1 MKRKFI
7 SAMLFGALLIAPATT
22 FVGCADYDDDIE
34 NLQDQITNNATTLD
48 QLTKEKIQNVET
60 EIESLKAANKQ
71 LQEAL
76 DKAKSEGTDADAATL
91 AAAQK
96 LVEDAQAQ
104 LQAALDAVNGDIT
117 GINGKITDING
128 QIIDLDAKY
137 TTANGQII
145 DLNGKI
151 SDLDARLL
159 AQDGRL
165 KSVESLLAADGKLT
179 LAINDAQALAE
190 KAYNL
195 AEQTAATAE
204 ANKQAIKDAAD
215 NLKSIKESLE
225 GQINTLSDK
234 VNDLSKKL
242 ADQNAD
248 ITAQINSLKSQLKDA
263 QDGISAN
270 GDKINE
276 NKQKIDGIVNQL
288 LELEGKIAANK
299 LAVETLESNFL
310 TKVNELVAGPNGLK
324 TSIDGLKNA
333 NETVNQRLEAI
344 DGRLDGVDGRLD
356 GIDELIQSLAK
367 SSDVTSSIDQ
377 LRQEIEAKIGKL
389 NEEGKKESV
398 ATLIAG
404 INSSITSIQGDI
416 TRIDGEITR
425 IDGLIDVLFTDLSNL
440 VTSLEIQDNTFD
452 AVWGKVTAANVGNF
466 AKDDTKRLVCF
477 PEASNRKATRA
488 FDEYTVEDVSG
499 DMYLT
504 INPTDIDFDNLKV
517 DLRNSLDEKSTA
529 YTLTRAEVAEGH
541 LITRA
546 TKAQNGLYHFRYKCS
561 NTKPSAEPQ
570 VSNVA
575 YAATVTFPWTKKGE
589 KKPSERSVYS
599 KYDITFRPTRATAV
613 ASDGFGIG
621 FDSEVNTFNQT
632 SVVNQ
637 PSWNSI
643 ETKGVVRPV
652 ANKENPD
659 AAFLVKLLLNTDH
672 KVYAKYIKCTNALN
686 SNGGYDANAVAD
698 INKQSSA
705 FDKVIY
711 ATDKATDKDDPDFKS
726 LTIDVNKY
734 NGYTVSF
741 DYYIWNYDG
750 SVLKRTYTLNFT
762 KPLIAD
768 DNAHAEVT
776 PEAKTEQTAFAD
788 DFANTLC
795 MDAKRSI
802 WTGKATKF
810 NVLPISGEDAGSV
823 KSVTLTSA
831 DKQTNYVSC
840 NYNNGTKVALN
851 HQNEIKNLKFAYDPT
866 TIDLNK
872 TYKFKVV
879 FYDANDNEVNTVN
892 VSYTMK
898 TPTKWKEK
906 IVRGTNLFNNNV
918 AIFWAMSELDSN
930 GNIVAAY
937 GDFSSII
944 ANVNMNF
951 NNEGSKILFKNTDV
965 YSQQNNNLTYQ
976 PTSGLTSYDKFV
988 VPFAAVD
995 NNHIYNISAG
1005 VEYFGCRNLW
1015 QAVGGDGDFAVK
1027 FASRVLNAK
1036 GFNASATIAY
1046 GASTNINNAS
1056 INAYDPSKGF
1066 SNGQGTKM
1074 NFLGSSSIDAQI
1086 KDVKVKF
1093 MNEGDKPLFSKA
1105 YLADAAGN
1113 MVEDMLTNTVTTP
1126 NNAAKADHIVLETK
1140 DKASVQLGHT
1150 TVTLQLFVTDVFG
1163 HCSEKNQYNI
1173 TIKIDPNLIPSHIKH
1188 RR

>member
-7 SAMLFGALLIAPATT
+7 SAMLFGALLVAPATT

-34 NLQDQITNNATTLD
+34 NLQGQITNNATTLD
-48 QLTKEKIQNVET
+48 QLTKEKIKNVET

-76 DKAKSEGTDADAATL
+76 DKAKSEGSDADAATL

-117 GINGKITDING
+117 GI
-128 QIIDLDAKY
+128 
-137 TTANGQII
+137 
-145 DLNGKI
+145 NGKI

-248 ITAQINSLKSQLKDA
+248 ITAQINSLKSQLNDA
-263 QDGISAN
+263 NEGISAN
-270 GDKINE
+270 GDKIKA
-276 NKQKIDGIVNQL
+276 NKQKIDEIVGQLTELQNQ
-288 LELEGKIAANK
+288 INANK
-299 LAVETLESNFL
+299 SKVETLESNYL
-310 TKVNELVAGPNGLK
+310 SKVNELVAGQNGLK
-324 TSIDGLKNA
+324 TSIEGLKSA
-333 NETVNQRLEAI
+333 NETINQRLESAE
-344 DGRLDGVDGRLD
+344 GRLDT
-356 GIDELIQSLAK
+356 IDDLIASLAK
-367 SSDVTSSIDQ
+367 SSDVTSSIDR
-377 LRQEIEAKIGKL
+377 LREEIEAKIGKL
-389 NEEGKKESV
+389 NEEGKDDTV
-398 ATLIAG
+398 ASLIAG
-404 INSSITSIQGDI
+404 INSSITSIQDDI

-452 AVWGKVTAANVGNF
+452 AVWGKVTAANVENF

-477 PEASNRKATRA
+477 PEKSNRKATRA

-546 TKAQNGLYHFRYKCS
+546 TKAQNGLYHFRYKCG
-561 NTKPSAEPQ
+561 NTKPEAEPQ

-613 ASDGFGIG
+613 ASNGFGIG

-632 SVVNQ
+632 SEVSQ
-637 PSWNSI
+637 PTWNSI

-659 AAFLVKLLLNTDH
+659 AAFLVKLMLNTDH

-686 SNGGYDANAVAD
+686 SNGAYDGNAVAD

-851 HQNEIKNLKFAYDPT
+851 HQNEIKNLKFVYDPT

-879 FYDANDNEVNTVN
+879 FYNANDNEVNTVN

-898 TPTKWKEK
+898 APTGLNAK
-906 IVRGTNLFNNNV
+906 IVRGTNLFNNDV
-918 AIFWAMSELDSN
+918 AIFWAMSELGTS
-930 GNIVAAY
+930 GNVVAAY

-944 ANVNMNF
+944 AHVNENLDG
-951 NNEGSKILFKNTDV
+951 NNSKIWFKNTDV
-965 YSQQNNNLTYQ
+965 YSQQNNNLAYK
-976 PTSGLTSYDKFV
+976 PESGLTSYNKFV

-1005 VEYFGCRNLW
+1005 VEYFGCNNLW
-1015 QAVGGDGDFAVK
+1015 QAAGGDGNFKVK

-1046 GASTNINNAS
+1046 GASTNINNGS
-1056 INAYDPSKGF
+1056 INPYDPSKGF
-1066 SNGQGTKM
+1066 NNNGQGTKM
-1074 NFLGSSSIDAQI
+1074 NFLGSSIDAQI
-1086 KDVKVKF
+1086 KDVKVYFK
-1093 MNEGDKPLFSKA
+1093 NEGDMPLFSKA

-1113 MVEDMLTNTVTTP
+1113 MVEDMLNNTKTTP

-1140 DKASVQLGHT
+1140 DKASVQLGQT
-1150 TVTLQLFVTDVFG
+1150 TITLQLVVTDVFG
-1163 HCSEKNQYNI
+1163 HSSKKDQYNI
-1173 TIKIDPNLIPSHIKH
+1173 TIKIDPNLTPSHINH

>member
-34 NLQDQITNNATTLD
+34 NLQGQITNNATTLD

-117 GINGKITDING
+117 GI
-128 QIIDLDAKY
+128 
-137 TTANGQII
+137 
-145 DLNGKI
+145 NGKI

-248 ITAQINSLKSQLKDA
+248 ITAQINSLKSQLNDA
-263 QDGISAN
+263 NEGISAN
-270 GDKINE
+270 GDKIKA
-276 NKQKIDGIVNQL
+276 NKQKIDEIVGQLTELQNQ
-288 LELEGKIAANK
+288 INANK
-299 LAVETLESNFL
+299 SKVETLESNYL
-310 TKVNELVAGPNGLK
+310 SKVNELVAGQNGLK
-324 TSIDGLKNA
+324 TSIEGLKSA
-333 NETVNQRLEAI
+333 NETINQRLESAE
-344 DGRLDGVDGRLD
+344 GRLDT
-356 GIDELIQSLAK
+356 IDDLIASLAK
-367 SSDVTSSIDQ
+367 SSDVTSSIDR
-377 LRQEIEAKIGKL
+377 LREEIEAKIGKL
-389 NEEGKKESV
+389 NEEGKDDTV
-398 ATLIAG
+398 ASLIAG

-477 PEASNRKATRA
+477 PEKSNRKATRA

-546 TKAQNGLYHFRYKCS
+546 TKAQNGLYHFRYKCG
-561 NTKPSAEPQ
+561 NTKPEAEPQ

-613 ASDGFGIG
+613 ASNGFGIG

-632 SVVNQ
+632 SEVPQ
-637 PSWNSI
+637 PTWNSI

-659 AAFLVKLLLNTDH
+659 AAFLVKLMLNTDH

-686 SNGGYDANAVAD
+686 SNGAYDGNAVAD

-776 PEAKTEQTAFAD
+776 PEANTEQTAFAD
-788 DFANTLC
+788 DFAKTLC

-810 NVLPISGEDAGSV
+810 NVLPISGENAGSV

-840 NYNNGTKVALN
+840 NYNNATKVALN
-851 HQNEIKNLKFAYDPT
+851 HQNDIKNLKFVYDPT

-898 TPTKWKEK
+898 APTGLNAK
-906 IVRGTNLFNNNV
+906 IVRGTNLFNNDV
-918 AIFWAMSELDSN
+918 AIFWAMSEPGVDQS
-930 GNIVAAY
+930 GNPIVTAAY

-944 ANVNMNF
+944 AHVNENLDG
-951 NNEGSKILFKNTDV
+951 NNSKIWFKNTDV
-965 YSQQNNNLTYQ
+965 YSQQNNNLAYQ
-976 PTSGLTSYDKFV
+976 PTSGLTSYNKFV

-1005 VEYFGCRNLW
+1005 VEYFGCNNLW
-1015 QAVGGDGDFAVK
+1015 QAAGGDGNFKVK

-1046 GASTNINNAS
+1046 GASTNINNGS
-1056 INAYDPSKGF
+1056 INADDPSKGF
-1066 SNGQGTKM
+1066 SNDQGTKI
-1074 NFLGSSSIDAQI
+1074 NFLGSGIDAQI
-1086 KDVKVKF
+1086 KDVKVYFK
-1093 MNEGDKPLFSKA
+1093 NEGDMPLFSKA
-1105 YLADAAGN
+1105 YLADAHGN

-1140 DKASVQLGHT
+1140 DKASVQLGQT
-1150 TVTLQLFVTDVFG
+1150 TITLQLVVTDVFG
-1163 HCSEKNQYNI
+1163 HSSKKDQYNI
-1173 TIKIDPNLIPSHIKH
+1173 TIKIDPNLTPSHINH